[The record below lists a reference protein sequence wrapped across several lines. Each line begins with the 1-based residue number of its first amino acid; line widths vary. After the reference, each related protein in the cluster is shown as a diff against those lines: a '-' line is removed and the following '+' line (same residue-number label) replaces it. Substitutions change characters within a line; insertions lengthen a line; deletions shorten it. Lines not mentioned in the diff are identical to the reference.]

1 MTDSYQNLVGTP
13 RDQIPGYGI
22 DNYAATD
29 ADLSKEVNES
39 INDDIKDT
47 KAFFDQMV
55 EIEKLAAEA
64 PSKRMA
70 AIQSIIGSVGTIKK
84 AFDAKEA
91 DKVSK
96 VLSDKIKEQITEAD
110 QAYTDEINSINSD
123 ISQAKGD
130 LDADNKSGAITTQ
143 NRLEVEYGLDTIE
156 DELNRTTR
164 QFLKNQENNVA
175 LINDILASNGSENA
189 STISEHREYQTQALN
204 SWVRNVVYDARNQG
218 IDFSNERQA
227 NLFVRKLGKVLSN
240 ELKGTEQ
247 TFKATFREK
256 VLQEKNYNL
265 NTRIIESVKGASIIN
280 EETGARLD
288 STFFGPNGVV
298 QQIADE
304 KFKGDIRK
312 GEEYALDLVGILVDR
327 GDLQP
332 NEVRELIYNLEYTDA
347 NGKKHESFKAFADTI
362 GEGKGAKGR
371 IDGMI
376 QRLSG
381 KVIEIENKVV
391 DRDIK
396 QRRAEA
402 NNFVNK
408 EVIPRIFANKQGDP
422 PVDGLTETQVG
433 FLINNFKQQKFY
445 LEGVTEIPQVLLTYQ
460 KETHTGGP
468 SRNKNVIQAQKY
480 ADNHNDT
487 YDRIKLL
494 VAQKELQ
501 SGDTSRLGRDD
512 LYTVDKIFAAFLE
525 KFRGK
530 DGKNQDLID
539 VAIGRGDTT
548 YADIR
553 LGILNDL
560 EKDYNSY
567 RPDKNATFLP
577 SKLGVQ
583 DVLKTRDA
591 LNTNPELFKKKEA
604 FNTEPVDKLAE
615 YLDSGGARNPEL
627 VDYYKALR
635 IRVPDGE
642 GGFRVLGGEEA
653 IYDRGI
659 TLGILDKDTLKV
671 DFDAQILKDFRKVND
686 MKTYPNDNKALRNYE
701 MPEDEKKAF
710 GTWLEGYAR
719 VQGGE
724 ENKYRRVGGGRAGTG
739 DKTNLKRLN
748 GSQVVATA
756 KNGSTDFG
764 LYKIPGYVII
774 ELDQAGLI
782 NKDRPFDENEQSRA
796 VINYMAL
803 KIERKS
809 SSIRG
814 AVTPDN
820 VGFGKSVK
828 FTTEEDQAL
837 DIVFPNLT
845 NSYFSKFSSFD
856 KEIAEFV
863 ITEVEKAQKDRAQR
877 VEELKQART
886 ARDKKKLRGRD

>member
-227 NLFVRKLGKVLSN
+227 NLLLENLVRFLVMNLKELSKH
-240 ELKGTEQ
+240 LKQ
-247 TFKATFREK
+247 PLEK
-256 VLQEKNYNL
+256 KFYKKNYNL

-408 EVIPRIFANKQGDP
+408 EVIPRIFANKQ
-422 PVDGLTETQVG
+422 
-433 FLINNFKQQKFY
+433 
-445 LEGVTEIPQVLLTYQ
+445 EI
-460 KETHTGGP
+460 
-468 SRNKNVIQAQKY
+468 
-480 ADNHNDT
+480 
-487 YDRIKLL
+487 
-494 VAQKELQ
+494 LQ
-501 SGDTSRLGRDD
+501 LM
-512 LYTVDKIFAAFLE
+512 V
-525 KFRGK
+525 
-530 DGKNQDLID
+530 
-539 VAIGRGDTT
+539 
-548 YADIR
+548 
-553 LGILNDL
+553 
-560 EKDYNSY
+560 
-567 RPDKNATFLP
+567 
-577 SKLGVQ
+577 
-583 DVLKTRDA
+583 
-591 LNTNPELFKKKEA
+591 
-604 FNTEPVDKLAE
+604 
-615 YLDSGGARNPEL
+615 
-627 VDYYKALR
+627 
-635 IRVPDGE
+635 
-642 GGFRVLGGEEA
+642 
-653 IYDRGI
+653 
-659 TLGILDKDTLKV
+659 
-671 DFDAQILKDFRKVND
+671 
-686 MKTYPNDNKALRNYE
+686 
-701 MPEDEKKAF
+701 
-710 GTWLEGYAR
+710 
-719 VQGGE
+719 
-724 ENKYRRVGGGRAGTG
+724 
-739 DKTNLKRLN
+739 
-748 GSQVVATA
+748 
-756 KNGSTDFG
+756 
-764 LYKIPGYVII
+764 
-774 ELDQAGLI
+774 
-782 NKDRPFDENEQSRA
+782 
-796 VINYMAL
+796 
-803 KIERKS
+803 
-809 SSIRG
+809 
-814 AVTPDN
+814 
-820 VGFGKSVK
+820 
-828 FTTEEDQAL
+828 
-837 DIVFPNLT
+837 
-845 NSYFSKFSSFD
+845 
-856 KEIAEFV
+856 
-863 ITEVEKAQKDRAQR
+863 
-877 VEELKQART
+877 
-886 ARDKKKLRGRD
+886 